1 MADETDPADKKFKQ
15 ISSMA
20 KELGLAG
27 EEASKYVHEHMVK
40 LGFGHRRTYFTK
52 KQSGSKS
59 GGGFFSG
66 FSSGGGDDDDE
77 DL

>member
-1 MADETDPADKKFKQ
+1 MADETDPAEKKFKQ

-27 EEASKYVHEHMVK
+27 EEATKYVHEHMVK
-40 LGFGHRRTYFTK
+40 LGFGSRRTYFTK
-52 KQSGSKS
+52 KQTGSKS
-59 GGGFFSG
+59 SGFLSFGGGTS
-66 FSSGGGDDDDE
+66 DDDDN